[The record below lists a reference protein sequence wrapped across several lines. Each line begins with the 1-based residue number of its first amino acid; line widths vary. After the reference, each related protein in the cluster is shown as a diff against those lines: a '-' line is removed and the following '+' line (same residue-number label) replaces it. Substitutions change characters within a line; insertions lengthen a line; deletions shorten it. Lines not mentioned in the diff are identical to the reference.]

1 MEKKK
6 TVKRVLITSIG
17 GGKTEDK
24 DGVKIL
30 KKYEDTIYGIKKE
43 NGEFHMEKTSYMP
56 LIIENTYNIDKT
68 IIIGTTG
75 SMWDNL
81 YDIYWKKFKQDKI
94 KDEKFKQSLIEVQV
108 TSNRE
113 TPIDKI
119 NIDRFNQEFIGKV
132 KGIVIKYG
140 VSSKEISRNFDLII
154 KLQEEFND
162 TDEYEVFLDITH
174 SFRSMAFWM
183 FLIMNYLTDVSNKNI
198 KIAGITY
205 GMFEAKKDNIT
216 PIVILKPFLEILN
229 WIKGASELKQYG
241 NSYYIL
247 EKSDNNSL
255 AKSIKDE
262 LRNFSNTMNMNYIN
276 SLLESIKNLKKL
288 DTENELDKINGPAKH
303 IIPNIL
309 KEFIKD
315 FDLKED
321 DDNKRSYLLQA
332 TLAKWH
338 CKQKRYAM
346 SAINISEAI
355 VTFVLLTLNI
365 DSKKLKGKFDPDN
378 DGQKWLKEIYKRY
391 KDRTDLSKEE
401 IQIYKYGEL
410 FVEVTRI
417 RKEVAHS
424 LGKQPDIIGDI
435 NKLEDYS
442 NNIVDML
449 KNEDIIKRF
458 ENKLHILENLQI
470 KNSNKNSVTRTVG
483 KKKENSILLLS
494 TKELS
499 AEELKELKRD
509 WQIDNMISLSEDELK
524 LWKKASSEADF
535 QVFKNIIDQY
545 LINGNYILI
554 HGNLKSMTKIKGYAN
569 TKGIIS
575 LCFLDPYSE
584 NKTFFEK
591 Y

>member
-6 TVKRVLITSIG
+6 TLKRVLITSIG

-94 KDEKFKQSLIEVQV
+94 KDEKFKQSLIDVQV

-391 KDRTDLSKEE
+391 KDRSDLSEEE

-470 KNSNKNSVTRTVG
+470 KNSNKNSVTQTVG
-483 KKKENSILLLS
+483 EKKENSILLLS

>member
-470 KNSNKNSVTRTVG
+470 KNSNKNSVTQTVEE
-483 KKKENSILLLS
+483 KKENSILLLS

-509 WQIDNMISLSEDELK
+509 WQIDNMISLTEDELK

>member
-1 MEKKK
+1 
-6 TVKRVLITSIG
+6 
-17 GGKTEDK
+17 
-24 DGVKIL
+24 
-30 KKYEDTIYGIKKE
+30 
-43 NGEFHMEKTSYMP
+43 MP

-94 KDEKFKQSLIEVQV
+94 KDEKFKQSLIDVQV

-401 IQIYKYGEL
+401 MQIYKYGEL

-483 KKKENSILLLS
+483 EKKENSILLLS

>member
-6 TVKRVLITSIG
+6 TLKRVLITSIG

-94 KDEKFKQSLIEVQV
+94 KDEKFKQSLIDVQV

-119 NIDRFNQEFIGKV
+119 NIDRFNREFIGKV

-401 IQIYKYGEL
+401 MQIYKYGEL

-483 KKKENSILLLS
+483 EKKENSILLLS

>member
-1 MEKKK
+1 MEKQKL
-6 TVKRVLITSIG
+6 TKRVLITSIG

-30 KKYEDTIYGIKKE
+30 KKYEETIYGIKKE
-43 NGEFHMEKTSYMP
+43 NGEFYMEKTSYMP
-56 LIIENTYNIDKT
+56 LVIENTYNIDET

-94 KDEKFKQSLIEVQV
+94 KDEKFKQSLIDVQV

-113 TPIDKI
+113 TPVDKI
-119 NIDRFNQEFIGKV
+119 NIDKFNQEFIGKV

-140 VSSKEISRNFDLII
+140 VSPKEISKNFDLII

-162 TDEYEVFLDITH
+162 VDEYEVFLDITH
-174 SFRSMAFWM
+174 SFRSMSFWM

-216 PIVILKPFLEILN
+216 PIVILKPFLDILN

-247 EKSDNNSL
+247 EKSNNNSIS
-255 AKSIKDE
+255 KNIKDE
-262 LRNFSNTMNMNYIN
+262 LENFSNTMNMNYIN

-288 DTENELDKINGPAKH
+288 DTQNELDKINGPAKH
-303 IIPNIL
+303 IVPNIL

-315 FDLKED
+315 FDLKEK

-338 CKQKRYAM
+338 CNQKRYAM

-365 DSKKLKGKFDPDN
+365 DSKK
-378 DGQKWLKEIYKRY
+378 
-391 KDRTDLSKEE
+391 
-401 IQIYKYGEL
+401 
-410 FVEVTRI
+410 
-417 RKEVAHS
+417 
-424 LGKQPDIIGDI
+424 
-435 NKLEDYS
+435 
-442 NNIVDML
+442 
-449 KNEDIIKRF
+449 
-458 ENKLHILENLQI
+458 
-470 KNSNKNSVTRTVG
+470 
-483 KKKENSILLLS
+483 
-494 TKELS
+494 
-499 AEELKELKRD
+499 
-509 WQIDNMISLSEDELK
+509 
-524 LWKKASSEADF
+524 
-535 QVFKNIIDQY
+535 
-545 LINGNYILI
+545 
-554 HGNLKSMTKIKGYAN
+554 
-569 TKGIIS
+569 
-575 LCFLDPYSE
+575 
-584 NKTFFEK
+584 
-591 Y
+591 

>member
-6 TVKRVLITSIG
+6 TLKRVLITSIG

-94 KDEKFKQSLIEVQV
+94 KDEKFKQSLIDVQV

-401 IQIYKYGEL
+401 MQIYKYGEL

-470 KNSNKNSVTRTVG
+470 KNSNKNSLTRTVG
-483 KKKENSILLLS
+483 EKKENSILLLS

>member
-1 MEKKK
+1 MEKGKE
-6 TVKRVLITSIG
+6 VKRVLITSIG

-43 NGEFHMEKTSYMP
+43 NGEFYTEKTSYMP

-81 YDIYWKKFKQDKI
+81 YDIYWKKFKKDKI
-94 KDEKFKQSLIEVQV
+94 KDEEFKQSLIDVQV
-108 TSNRE
+108 NSNRE

-119 NIDRFNQEFIGKV
+119 NIDKFNQEFIGKV

-140 VSSKEISRNFDLII
+140 VNSKEISRNFDLII

-162 TDEYEVFLDITH
+162 VDEYEVFLDITH

-255 AKSIKDE
+255 SKNIKDE
-262 LRNFSNTMNMNYIN
+262 LKNFSNTMNMNYIN

-338 CKQKRYAM
+338 CNQKRYAM

-378 DGQKWLKEIYKRY
+378 DGQKWLKEIYKIY
-391 KDRTDLSKEE
+391 KDRTDLSEE
-401 IQIYKYGEL
+401 EKQIYKYGEL
-410 FVEVTRI
+410 FVEVNRI

-424 LGKQPDIIGDI
+424 LGKQPDIVGDI
-435 NKLEDYS
+435 KKLEDYS

-449 KNEDIIKRF
+449 KNEDIIKKF
-458 ENKLHILENLQI
+458 EGKLLILKNLQV
-470 KNSNKNSVTRTVG
+470 KDSNKNSLIRTVG
-483 KKKENSILLLS
+483 EKKGNSILLLS

-499 AEELKELKRD
+499 DDELKELKIN
-509 WQIDNMISLSEDELK
+509 WQIDNIISLSEDELK
-524 LWKKASSEADF
+524 LWKNPSSEADF
-535 QVFKNIIDQY
+535 QVFKNIIDHY

-554 HGNLKSMTKIKGYAN
+554 HGNLKNMTKIKGYAN

>member
-6 TVKRVLITSIG
+6 IVKRVLITSIG

-56 LIIENTYNIDKT
+56 LIIENTYDIDKT

-94 KDEKFKQSLIEVQV
+94 KDEKFKQSLIDVQV

-119 NIDRFNQEFIGKV
+119 NIDRFNQDFIGKV

-401 IQIYKYGEL
+401 MQIYKYGEL

-499 AEELKELKRD
+499 TEELKELKRD

-584 NKTFFEK
+584 NKTFFER

>member
-81 YDIYWKKFKQDKI
+81 YDIYWKKFKQNKI
-94 KDEKFKQSLIEVQV
+94 KDEKFKQSLIDVQV

-140 VSSKEISRNFDLII
+140 VSSKEISRNFDLIV

-338 CKQKRYAM
+338 CNQKRYAM

-378 DGQKWLKEIYKRY
+378 DGQKWLKEIYKIY
-391 KDRTDLSKEE
+391 KDRTDLSEE
-401 IQIYKYGEL
+401 EKQIYKYGEL
-410 FVEVTRI
+410 FVEVNRI

-424 LGKQPDIIGDI
+424 LGKQPDIVGDI
-435 NKLEDYS
+435 KKLEDYS

-449 KNEDIIKRF
+449 KNEDIIKKF
-458 ENKLHILENLQI
+458 EGKLLILKNLQV
-470 KNSNKNSVTRTVG
+470 KDSNKNSLIRTVG
-483 KKKENSILLLS
+483 EKKGNSILLLS

-499 AEELKELKRD
+499 DDELKELKIN
-509 WQIDNMISLSEDELK
+509 WQIDNIISLSEDELK
-524 LWKKASSEADF
+524 LWKNPSSEADF
-535 QVFKNIIDQY
+535 QVFKNIIDHY

-554 HGNLKSMTKIKGYAN
+554 HGNLKNMTKIKGYAN

>member
-6 TVKRVLITSIG
+6 ATRILITSIG
-17 GGKTEDK
+17 GGKIEDK
-24 DGVKIL
+24 DGVKVL

-43 NGEFHMEKTSYMP
+43 NGEFYKEKTSYMP
-56 LIIENTYNIDKT
+56 SIIENTYNIDKT

-81 YDIYWKKFKQDKI
+81 YEIYWKKLKKDKT
-94 KDEKFKQSLIEVQV
+94 KDEKFKQSLIDVQIN
-108 TSNRE
+108 SNRE
-113 TPIDKI
+113 TPIERI
-119 NIDRFNQEFIGKV
+119 NIDKFNQEFIEKV

-140 VSSKEISRNFDLII
+140 VNPEEISKNFDLII
-154 KLQEEFND
+154 KLEEEFNNID
-162 TDEYEVFLDITH
+162 KYEVFLDITH

-205 GMFEAKKDNIT
+205 GMFEAKENDVT
-216 PIVILKPFLEILN
+216 PIVILKPFMEILN

-247 EKSDNNSL
+247 DNLDNNSL
-255 AKSIKDE
+255 SKNIIDE

-276 SLLESIKNLKKL
+276 SLLESIKNLKIL
-288 DTENELDKINGPAKH
+288 DNNNELDKINGPAKN

-315 FDLKED
+315 FDIKEE

-355 VTFVLLTLNI
+355 VTFILLTLNI

-378 DGQKWLKEIYKRY
+378 DGQKWLKEIYKKY
-391 KDRTDLSKEE
+391 KDRIDLSEE
-401 IQIYKYGEL
+401 EMQIYKYGEI

-435 NKLEDYS
+435 TKLEDYS
-442 NNIVDML
+442 NNIINML
-449 KNEDIIKRF
+449 KKEDIIKKF
-458 ENKLHILENLQI
+458 EKKLNILKKLQLKDNNKDKINTTIE
-470 KNSNKNSVTRTVG
+470 

-494 TKELS
+494 TKKLS
-499 AEELKELKRD
+499 NEELKELEVN
-509 WQIDNMISLSEDELK
+509 WQINNIISLSEDELK
-524 LWKKASSEADF
+524 LWKNPSSEADF
-535 QVFKNIIDQY
+535 QVFKNIIDRH
-545 LINGNYILI
+545 LINGNYVLI
-554 HGNLKSMTKIKGYAN
+554 HGNLKNMIKIKGYAN

>member
-1 MEKKK
+1 MEKQKL
-6 TVKRVLITSIG
+6 TKRVLITSIG

-30 KKYEDTIYGIKKE
+30 KKYEETIYGIKKE
-43 NGEFHMEKTSYMP
+43 NGEFYMEKTSYMP
-56 LIIENTYNIDKT
+56 LVIENTYNIDKT

-81 YDIYWKKFKQDKI
+81 YDMYWKKFKQDKI
-94 KDEKFKQSLIEVQV
+94 KDEKFKQSLIDVQV

-113 TPIDKI
+113 TPVDKI
-119 NIDRFNQEFIGKV
+119 NIDKFNQEFIGKV

-140 VSSKEISRNFDLII
+140 VSPKEISKNFDLII

-162 TDEYEVFLDITH
+162 VDEYEVFLDITH

-205 GMFEAKKDNIT
+205 GMFEAKKDDIT
-216 PIVILKPFLEILN
+216 PIVILKPFLDILN

-247 EKSDNNSL
+247 EKSNNNSIS
-255 AKSIKDE
+255 KNIKDE
-262 LRNFSNTMNMNYIN
+262 LENFSNTMNMNYIN

-288 DTENELDKINGPAKH
+288 DTQNELDKINGPAKH

-315 FDLKED
+315 FDLKEK

-378 DGQKWLKEIYKRY
+378 DGQKWLKEIYRRY
-391 KDRTDLSKEE
+391 KDRTDLSEEEKE
-401 IQIYKYGEL
+401 IYKYGEL

-435 NKLEDYS
+435 KKLEDYS

-449 KNEDIIKRF
+449 KNEDIIKKF
-458 ENKLHILENLQI
+458 EGKLLILKNLQI
-470 KNSNKNSVTRTVG
+470 KDSNKNSTIRTVSE
-483 KKKENSILLLS
+483 KKENSILLLS
-494 TKELS
+494 TKELND
-499 AEELKELKRD
+499 EEFKELKRD
-509 WQIDNMISLSEDELK
+509 WQIDNIISLSEDELK
-524 LWKKASSEADF
+524 LWKKPSSEADF
-535 QVFKNIIDQY
+535 QVFKNIIDHY

-554 HGNLKSMTKIKGYAN
+554 HGNLKNMTKIKGYAN
-569 TKGIIS
+569 TKGIIP